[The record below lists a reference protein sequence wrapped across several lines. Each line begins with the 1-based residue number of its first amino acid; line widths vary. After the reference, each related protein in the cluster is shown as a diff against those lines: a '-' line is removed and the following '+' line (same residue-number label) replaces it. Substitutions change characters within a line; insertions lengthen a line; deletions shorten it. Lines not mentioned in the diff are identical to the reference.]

1 MMKLL
6 LQKKRIGHLKPE
18 KKKEMKKPIHYAT
31 GMVGIRT
38 KTGFKRT
45 ALCGVHIPESET
57 ERYTDAVEKGT
68 CKGCKRRWREIK
80 EQMQIRTP
88 DLSPNP
94 SPKERGIRVEE

>member
-1 MMKLL
+1 MAL
-6 LQKKRIGHLKPE
+6 
-18 KKKEMKKPIHYAT
+18 PIHYAT
-31 GMVGIRT
+31 GMVMIYTRT
-38 KTGFKRT
+38 GKKRS
-45 ALCGVHIPESET
+45 ALCGVQIYESET